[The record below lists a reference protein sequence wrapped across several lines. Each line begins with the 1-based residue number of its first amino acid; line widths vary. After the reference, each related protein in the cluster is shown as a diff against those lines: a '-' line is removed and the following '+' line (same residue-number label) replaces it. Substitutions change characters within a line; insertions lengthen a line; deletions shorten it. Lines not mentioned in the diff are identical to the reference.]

1 MLSATLGIAA
11 TILGLNLMI
20 ESKMLTLPQDKLP
33 GLGKTLRLL
42 ALCVST
48 PLGIALVAVGF
59 IWWDLATP
67 FISVGFT
74 LIIIAI
80 TLLVTSKKL
89 TDPSGKGG
97 RLLLI
102 WSWICV
108 ITGIGGVVAPLIQ
121 ALITYKG

>member
-11 TILGLNLMI
+11 AILGLNLMI

-33 GLGKTLRLL
+33 GLGRTLRLL
-42 ALCVST
+42 ALSMAT
-48 PLGIALVAVGF
+48 PIGIILVAVGF
-59 IWWDLATP
+59 IWGALATP

-80 TLLVTSKKL
+80 TLLVTSKRL

-97 RLLLI
+97 RLI
-102 WSWICV
+102 PVWSWMCMIAGV
-108 ITGIGGVVAPLIQ
+108 SGVVAPLIQ
-121 ALITYKG
+121 ALIAFKG

>member
-11 TILGLNLMI
+11 AILGLNLMI

-33 GLGKTLRLL
+33 GLGRTLRLL
-42 ALCVST
+42 ALSMAT
-48 PLGIALVAVGF
+48 PIGIILVAVGF
-59 IWWDLATP
+59 IWWALATP

-80 TLLVTSKKL
+80 TLLVTSKRL

-97 RLLLI
+97 RLI
-102 WSWICV
+102 PVWSWMCMIAGV
-108 ITGIGGVVAPLIQ
+108 GGVVAPLIQ
-121 ALITYKG
+121 ALIAFKG